1 MKTFFLNAL
10 FLLLMLAPTSLW
22 ADWPDR
28 VFEISVFNEARL
40 SNNYFPVTAF
50 FNNPLVIDLNNMAQA
65 LTADGLVISAS
76 ASNRIEINL
85 APTPQV
91 KAGLFWGSE
100 IYGFTTVPDALIAL
114 LANGTG
120 SSGSTSTG
128 SWNPQNFKG
137 DVFADMGAW
146 AGFHWGKWRLTVRPA
161 YYIPLLH
168 IDDINASYTVSTS
181 ALTGTTAT
189 TQASIPIYS
198 VIPLPNSSTVGT
210 YSPMSS
216 VQLGQI
222 LGTGGIDLSADLQ
235 YELFPWLTLGGR
247 LVNFPIQP
255 ARLDQ
260 GSILQATE
268 TLTTVDPSTNSGS
281 PFKTTSTSSWTQALG
296 TISLIRPFE
305 ARAVVSLYP
314 FSDPW
319 LAFTP
324 SLGVGVWNGIYL
336 NGGLKLLIDGRHWA
350 HLSFNSD
357 YQYGLWS
364 QTVGMGF
371 NVRLFEVDL
380 AVGGTSTDFVQSFT
394 DGVIA
399 AVDVKLGF

>member
-10 FLLLMLAPTSLW
+10 FLLLMLAPASLW

-50 FNNPLVIDLNNMAQA
+50 FNNPLVVDLNNMAQA
-65 LTADGLVISAS
+65 LTAEGLVISAS

-85 APTPQV
+85 APSPQF

-120 SSGSTSTG
+120 ASGSTNTG
-128 SWNPQNFKG
+128 AWNPQNFKG

-146 AGFHWGKWRLTVRPA
+146 AGFHWGKWHLTVRPA

-181 ALTGTTAT
+181 PLTGTTAT

-198 VIPLPNSSTVGT
+198 VIPLPNSSTAGT
-210 YSPMSS
+210 YSPLSS
-216 VQLGQI
+216 VSVGQI
-222 LGTGGIDLSADLQ
+222 LSSGGIDLSADLQ

-247 LVNFPIQP
+247 VVNFPIQQ

-268 TLTTVDPSTNSGS
+268 TVTTVDPSTNSGN
-281 PFKTTSTSSWTQALG
+281 PFKTTSTSSWTQTLG
-296 TISLIRPFE
+296 TISVIRPFE

-319 LAFTP
+319 LSFTP
-324 SLGVGVWNGIYL
+324 SLGVGVWNGVYL
-336 NGGLKLLIDGRHWA
+336 NGGLNMVIDGRHWA

-364 QTVGMGF
+364 QTVGLGL

-394 DGVIA
+394 DGVMA